1 MNLLRRSNRD
11 AAAADNPVSSPM
23 KRQNHSNRDD
33 SSVADTA
40 ELSAESAERNNSSF
54 FCRKSKDHIGDDVD
68 MAEESGEA
76 SSVGSSSMARQRHNK
91 TIHNHNGGENNVE
104 LLDLK
109 APAPIEP
116 NQFTKEEYEEIIEE
130 YENEIVRLEKLNAT
144 LSANVAAL
152 YAENAAAEEEL
163 CHHSSETNASARPS
177 LCNKQTSMEM
187 SPDEEYAPRENDILL
202 AEDHYLHEIA
212 KHQKSNN
219 KLKKQLDTQKK
230 LVSKLSLHLKTSAD
244 KITALNKEMD
254 EWKTNA
260 EKNAL
265 SIHTEKAQD
274 DLTEDVHKYQIQ
286 VIQNELISLQN
297 LMAKNAKAN
306 RMNRQ
311 QLLEEYCNEDALWT
325 SKLEQPLATMHRIV
339 QSVTGGINGGIIDVP
354 VEEHLETKPVS
365 SIEKRESLETSGFNV
380 MDSVVSLFGQNKN
393 EQSCAKVEIDA
404 HPLST
409 DIKTF
414 DVSRLKKTVVAA
426 EECRS
431 KLEQQDVVAEVL
443 IKSNVDE
450 DISPDREEQ
459 VIKEEEDDDELLSNK
474 ETWATAASDGNQVEA
489 DPRKGKDAEPVLE
502 DECEHVDDSIID
514 DNAEDTEI
522 VSHQAGIDE
531 NGTKA
536 AAVFD
541 EETVVQAKS
550 DEDRPGKESNVE
562 ITNPAAPNYQ
572 MHEDDGDDDDESSD
586 EESMYD
592 DCKGKYVA
600 REGKDGVEHSNDRK
614 SDNEDGKAGL
624 TGPDKANVD
633 EVSAD
638 AMQPQSSS
646 FKVDNDSGRN
656 IDDGEPAAV
665 TISEDVPAVAKRINT
680 GKEDMPSST
689 EAKKVCDELNDKP
702 VITNE
707 DKQTTDDKKEGSK
720 SISHNENV
728 ISQFTLG
735 DSSVSKNS
743 NDLKNSKKSF
753 SRKQL
758 FQRESLSC
766 SDLVVN
772 AVDDVFH
779 SQGERKVLVD
789 SKSGRDSVPPYN
801 APSLPTETKKD
812 APHYKRGAK
821 DGYYIYISSS
831 GNEYSGH
838 WKSGRRHG
846 YGMAKYRD
854 GEVFHGGWRRGRR
867 HGHGVLHLANK
878 DVFDGDWDTN
888 QKHGLGVYYWA
899 DGEVDI
905 SWYENDNRL
914 ESIRWNKDR
923 RLAYLL
929 DLKGSKKEQIS
940 LNKAAKIVRGWE
952 RKAEVFDC

>member
-11 AAAADNPVSSPM
+11 AADNPGSSPM
-23 KRQNHSNRDD
+23 KRQYQSNRDD

-54 FCRKSKDHIGDDVD
+54 HCRKSKDHIGDDVD

-76 SSVGSSSMARQRHNK
+76 SSVGSSSMARQRHTK
-91 TIHNHNGGENNVE
+91 PIHNHNGGENNVE

-109 APAPIEP
+109 APAPMEP
-116 NQFTKEEYEEIIEE
+116 NQFTKEEYEEIIEQ
-130 YENEIVRLEKLNAT
+130 YEDEIVRLEKLNAT

-152 YAENAAAEEEL
+152 YAENAAVEEEL
-163 CHHSSETNASARPS
+163 CHHGQVTSATARPS
-177 LCNKQTSMEM
+177 LGSKQTSMVM
-187 SPDEEYAPRENDILL
+187 SPDEEYAPRENDMLL

-254 EWKTNA
+254 ELKSNA
-260 EKNAL
+260 EKNAVNN
-265 SIHTEKAQD
+265 TEKVQD
-274 DLTEDVHKYQIQ
+274 NLNGDVHKYQIQ
-286 VIQNELISLQN
+286 VIENELISLQN
-297 LMAKNAKAN
+297 LMTKNAQAN
-306 RMNRQ
+306 RRNRQ
-311 QLLEEYCNEDALWT
+311 QLLDECRNEDALWT
-325 SKLEQPLATMHRIV
+325 SKLEQPIATMHRIV
-339 QSVTGGINGGIIDVP
+339 QSVTGGNIGGIIDIP

-365 SIEKRESLETSGFNV
+365 SIEKQESTVTSGFNV
-380 MDSVVSLFGQNKN
+380 MDSVVSLFSQNRN
-393 EQSCAKVEIDA
+393 ERVRAKVEIDT

-409 DIKTF
+409 EIKAF
-414 DVSRLKKTVVAA
+414 DVSRLKKTVVAV
-426 EECRS
+426 EES
-431 KLEQQDVVAEVL
+431 HLKLEQKDDIAEES
-443 IKSNVDE
+443 IESNVNE
-450 DISPDREEQ
+450 DIVPDREEQ
-459 VIKEEEDDDELLSNK
+459 VIIDDDKDDELLSNHQ
-474 ETWATAASDGNQVEA
+474 EMRAAATSDVEKVEAGPSDGE
-489 DPRKGKDAEPVLE
+489 DAELVLE
-502 DECEHVDDSIID
+502 DECKHIIDSIVY
-514 DNAEDTEI
+514 DNEKLEDTES
-522 VSHQAGIDE
+522 VSHQTGIANGCVTGAAAMIDE
-531 NGTKA
+531 GEDA
-536 AAVFD
+536 
-541 EETVVQAKS
+541 QATN
-550 DEDRPGKESNVE
+550 DEDHPVKAPNVE
-562 ITNPAAPNYQ
+562 IANPAANDYQ
-572 MHEDDGDDDDESSD
+572 MQEDDGEDDKESSD
-586 EESMYD
+586 DESMYD

-600 REGKDGVEHSNDRK
+600 REGKDGLEHSDDRK
-614 SDNEDGKAGL
+614 CDNE
-624 TGPDKANVD
+624 TGPDIIATDNLF
-633 EVSAD
+633 AD
-638 AMQPQSSS
+638 AIQLQSSGS
-646 FKVDNDSGRN
+646 KVDNDSERN
-656 IDDGEPAAV
+656 VDIGEPVAM
-665 TISEDVPAVAKRINT
+665 TSSEDVSAVAKRIDNE
-680 GKEDMPSST
+680 KEDAPSSA
-689 EAKKVCDELNDKP
+689 EAEKGCDQLNDKT
-702 VITNE
+702 VTTNE
-707 DKQTTDDKKEGSK
+707 DKQTTDDKKEDAK
-720 SISHNENV
+720 PISHNENV
-728 ISQFTLG
+728 ISQLTLG

-743 NDLKNSKKSF
+743 INLKNSKKSF

-772 AVDDVFH
+772 AVDDVVH
-779 SQGERKVLVD
+779 SQAERKVLVD
-789 SKSGRDSVPPYN
+789 SKNGRDSVPPYN
-801 APSLPTETKKD
+801 TPSLPKETKKD

-831 GNEYSGH
+831 GNKYSGH

-888 QKHGLGVYYWA
+888 QKHGLGIYYWA
-899 DGEVDI
+899 DGDVDI
-905 SWYENDNRL
+905 SWYDKDTRL